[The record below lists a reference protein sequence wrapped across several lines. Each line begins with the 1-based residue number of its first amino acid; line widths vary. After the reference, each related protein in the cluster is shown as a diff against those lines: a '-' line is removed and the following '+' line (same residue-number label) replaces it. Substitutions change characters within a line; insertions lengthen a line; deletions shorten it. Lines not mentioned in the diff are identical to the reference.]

1 MKTFEEGVIVVG
13 AGPTGALLSYLL
25 AKEGIQTTLI
35 ERHQDFS
42 REFRGEVLMPGGCLN
57 LEQIGLG
64 PDLENVPHVCIPEIN
79 VYINRK
85 PAISIAMKGN
95 GYDKYPPKWISQP
108 HFLEMLVSKSAE
120 YENFRLLRGVKV
132 RDLLNKDGHI
142 IGVTA
147 DSEIKRNRIFG
158 KLVIGADGRSS
169 ITRAR
174 SGIVAKQDPM
184 PMDIVWI
191 KIPQL
196 EKADDVTLNAYVG
209 GGHLVFCAG
218 TYDGQIQIGFVVKK
232 GTYKDLR
239 DLGVAKLLALIS
251 KFVHPEMARHILN
264 VSAEEIKPFLLST
277 VSDRV
282 DSWHLPGLLL
292 LGDAAHTA
300 SPVGA
305 QGINLGIRDAIVA
318 ANHLIPILSKPS
330 NLNDIDAILETIE
343 KERLSEIKSIQRIQS
358 FPPKLLLKNTWYSK
372 LILSL
377 ISTFSR
383 DMTILAP
390 INGPFA
396 KFAWGVSEVFWNN
409 SQQAKT
415 SAPKSFD

>member
-64 PDLENVPHVCIPEIN
+64 PDLENVPHVCIPEFN
-79 VYINRK
+79 LYINRK

-132 RDLLNKDGHI
+132 RDLINKDGHI

-184 PMDIVWI
+184 SMDIVWI

-218 TYDGQIQIGFVVKK
+218 TYDGQIQIGFVIKK

-415 SAPKSFD
+415 NAPKSFD

>member
-132 RDLLNKDGHI
+132 RDLINKDGHI

-218 TYDGQIQIGFVVKK
+218 TYAGQIQIGFVVKK

>member
-132 RDLLNKDGHI
+132 RDLINKDGHI

-196 EKADDVTLNAYVG
+196 EKADDVTLNAYIG

>member
-132 RDLLNKDGHI
+132 RDLINKDGHI

-218 TYDGQIQIGFVVKK
+218 TYDGQIQIGFVIKK

>member
-1 MKTFEEGVIVVG
+1 LKTFEEGVIVVG

-132 RDLLNKDGHI
+132 RDLINKDGHI

-218 TYDGQIQIGFVVKK
+218 TYDGQIQIGFVIKK

>member
-132 RDLLNKDGHI
+132 RGLINKDGHI

-196 EKADDVTLNAYVG
+196 EKADDVTLNAYIG

-282 DSWHLPGLLL
+282 GSWHLPGLLL

>member
-132 RDLLNKDGHI
+132 RDLINKDGHI

-196 EKADDVTLNAYVG
+196 EKADDVTLNAYIG

-305 QGINLGIRDAIVA
+305 QGINLGVRDAIVA

>member
-132 RDLLNKDGHI
+132 RDLINKDGHI

>member
-132 RDLLNKDGHI
+132 RDLINKDGHI

-196 EKADDVTLNAYVG
+196 EKADDVTLNAYIG

-282 DSWHLPGLLL
+282 GSWHLPGLLL

>member
-132 RDLLNKDGHI
+132 RGLINKDGHI

>member
-132 RDLLNKDGHI
+132 RGLINKDGHI

-396 KFAWGVSEVFWNN
+396 KFAWGVSEVFLNN

>member
-1 MKTFEEGVIVVG
+1 LKTFEEGVIVVG

-35 ERHQDFS
+35 ERHQDLS

-64 PDLENVPHVCIPEIN
+64 PDLENVPHVCIPEFN
-79 VYINRK
+79 LYINRK

-132 RDLLNKDGHI
+132 RDLINKDGHI

-196 EKADDVTLNAYVG
+196 EKADDVTLNAYVE

-218 TYDGQIQIGFVVKK
+218 TYDGQIQIGFVIKK

-264 VSAEEIKPFLLST
+264 VSAEEIKPFLL
-277 VSDRV
+277 
-282 DSWHLPGLLL
+282 L
-292 LGDAAHTA
+292 
-300 SPVGA
+300 
-305 QGINLGIRDAIVA
+305 
-318 ANHLIPILSKPS
+318 
-330 NLNDIDAILETIE
+330 
-343 KERLSEIKSIQRIQS
+343 
-358 FPPKLLLKNTWYSK
+358 
-372 LILSL
+372 
-377 ISTFSR
+377 
-383 DMTILAP
+383 
-390 INGPFA
+390 
-396 KFAWGVSEVFWNN
+396 
-409 SQQAKT
+409 
-415 SAPKSFD
+415 

>member
-1 MKTFEEGVIVVG
+1 LKTFEEGVIVVG

-64 PDLENVPHVCIPEIN
+64 PDLENVPHVCIPEFN
-79 VYINRK
+79 LYINRK

-132 RDLLNKDGHI
+132 RDLINKDGHI

>member
-132 RDLLNKDGHI
+132 RGLINKDGHI

-196 EKADDVTLNAYVG
+196 EKADDVTLNAYIG

>member
-1 MKTFEEGVIVVG
+1 LKTFEEGVIVVG

-132 RDLLNKDGHI
+132 RDLINKDGHI

-196 EKADDVTLNAYVG
+196 EKADDVTLNAYIG

>member
-1 MKTFEEGVIVVG
+1 MKTFEEGVIIVG

-64 PDLENVPHVCIPEIN
+64 ADLENVPHVSIHEAN
-79 VYINRK
+79 VYVNRR
-85 PAISIAMKGN
+85 PAFSVAMKEN

-120 YENFRLLRGVKV
+120 YDNFRLLRGVKV
-132 RDLLNKDGHI
+132 RDLINKNGRV

-147 DSEIKRNRIFG
+147 DSEIKRECIFG

-174 SGIVAKQDPM
+174 SGIIAKQDPT
-184 PMDIVWI
+184 PMDVVWI

-196 EKADDVTLNAYVG
+196 ENANDVTFNAYLG

-218 TYDGQIQIGFVVKK
+218 TYDGQIQIGFVIKK

-251 KFVHPEMARHILN
+251 EFVHPELARHILN
-264 VSAEEIKPFLLST
+264 VSAKEIKPFLLST

-282 DSWHLPGLLL
+282 ASWHLPGLLL

-305 QGINLGIRDAIVA
+305 QGINLGVRDAIVA
-318 ANHLIPILSKPS
+318 ANHLIPILSQSS
-330 NLNDIDAILETIE
+330 NLNVIDTTLGKIE
-343 KERLSEIKSIQRIQS
+343 KERLSEIKSIQKIQA

-377 ISTFSR
+377 INRFIR
-383 DMTILAP
+383 DKRILAP
-390 INGPFA
+390 INGPFG
-396 KFAWGVSEVFWNN
+396 KFAWGISEVSWNK
-409 SQQAKT
+409 SRQIRT
-415 SAPKSFD
+415 SASISFD

>member
-1 MKTFEEGVIVVG
+1 MKTFEEGVIIVG

-64 PDLENVPHVCIPEIN
+64 ADLENVPHVSIHEAN
-79 VYINRK
+79 VYVNRR
-85 PAISIAMKGN
+85 PAFSVAMKEN

-132 RDLLNKDGHI
+132 RDLINKDGHI